1 MEELV
6 SDEVVWLS
14 GGHDLQGDEAAP
26 LDELTAI
33 AEIKKHS
40 KRVEAFAVSG
50 YFGVRNPE
58 HELRVKALI
67 NQYTDLP
74 VTCAHE
80 LTSHLN
86 SVSRAVT
93 VGHNAR
99 LIPLLKNL
107 LSDIDRSLKQLDI
120 VAPLMIVKGNG
131 AVVPAQWAVQRP
143 IETILSGPAA
153 SCVGACNMTGSK
165 DVWVA
170 DMGGTTT
177 DIALLKNGRP
187 AVHPEG
193 AFISHRRSMVESVDI
208 HTVGIGG
215 DSLVQINPN
224 GELLLGPR
232 RAIPL
237 CTLAKGNPGIISY
250 LSVQASQIESEKQ
263 AEQFVT
269 AIGRPV
275 NSLQPEEKQ
284 LLKRLQNGPLP
295 ILSLSG
301 NRKIHVSKRWI
312 ELLEKK
318 LMILRSGFTPTDAL
332 HVLGQMTRWNSEASL
347 KAATILGNQMCMEAR
362 DFCEY
367 VVKHLAE
374 RVVKELVSKSMEPK
388 TGLPQWTKEPAASGL
403 LDLALN
409 GTVDEELSCTLKL
422 RKPVVAIGA
431 PVRAYMPVVASK
443 LNTKLIIP
451 DYAHVANAFGAA
463 TAGIAQRS
471 QAIIRMQEGGLL
483 FRAHLP
489 DGVADFESLD
499 EAKAYAKEQLN
510 FYVIQQARK
519 AGAANIKV
527 ETVWNDHAG
536 TLPAGPSQEIFLDTE
551 LFMTAYGDPK
561 VSATAWTL
569 FIRGIGQGI
578 WKRINIALRILVY
591 NGMVFAWHV

>member
-1 MEELV
+1 MSLSLGVDTGGTFTDAVIVDRSNRKILSASKSLTTKEDLFQGISSAISQCLEDGTNLFSRNDISIVCLSTTLATNAITEGYGGSVCEILIGYNREVFKQQGFMEEMV
-6 SDEVVWLS
+6 ADEVVWLS

-99 LIPLLKNL
+99 LIPLLKSL
-107 LSDIDRSLKQLDI
+107 LSDIDRSLKQFNI
-120 VAPLMIVKGNG
+120 IAPLMIVKGNG
-131 AVVPAQWAVQRP
+131 AVVPAEWAVERP

-153 SCVGACNMTGSK
+153 SCVGACNMTGSR

-187 AVHPEG
+187 AIHPEG
-193 AFISHRRSMVESVDI
+193 AYISHRRSMVESVDI

-215 DSLVQINPN
+215 DSLVQINAN

-250 LSVQASQIESEKQ
+250 LNVQASQIECEKQ

-269 AIGRPV
+269 AIARPV
-275 NSLQPEEKQ
+275 NSFQPEEKQ
-284 LLKRLQNGPLP
+284 LLKRLQNAPLP

-301 NRKIHVSKRWI
+301 DRKMYISKRWI
-312 ELLEKK
+312 EILEKK
-318 LMILRSGFTPTDAL
+318 LMILRSGF
-332 HVLGQMTRWNSEASL
+332 
-347 KAATILGNQMCMEAR
+347 
-362 DFCEY
+362 
-367 VVKHLAE
+367 
-374 RVVKELVSKSMEPK
+374 
-388 TGLPQWTKEPAASGL
+388 
-403 LDLALN
+403 
-409 GTVDEELSCTLKL
+409 
-422 RKPVVAIGA
+422 
-431 PVRAYMPVVASK
+431 
-443 LNTKLIIP
+443 
-451 DYAHVANAFGAA
+451 YANRR
-463 TAGIAQRS
+463 IAC
-471 QAIIRMQEGGLL
+471 
-483 FRAHLP
+483 F
-489 DGVADFESLD
+489 
-499 EAKAYAKEQLN
+499 
-510 FYVIQQARK
+510 
-519 AGAANIKV
+519 
-527 ETVWNDHAG
+527 
-536 TLPAGPSQEIFLDTE
+536 
-551 LFMTAYGDPK
+551 
-561 VSATAWTL
+561 
-569 FIRGIGQGI
+569 
-578 WKRINIALRILVY
+578 
-591 NGMVFAWHV
+591 